1 MKILY
6 SCLQVEGCGGVNLV
20 VNAWRKCKMKSA
32 RIYGREAYASGKV
45 TALSFKRGE
54 KKRFQ

>member
-1 MKILY
+1 
-6 SCLQVEGCGGVNLV
+6 
-20 VNAWRKCKMKSA
+20 MKSV

-54 KKRFQ
+54 KKKISINGWLCLR

>member
-1 MKILY
+1 
-6 SCLQVEGCGGVNLV
+6 
-20 VNAWRKCKMKSA
+20 MKSA

-54 KKRFQ
+54 KKNFNKWLALSPVRYSSCVWLTG

>member
-1 MKILY
+1 
-6 SCLQVEGCGGVNLV
+6 
-20 VNAWRKCKMKSA
+20 MKSA
-32 RIYGREAYASGKV
+32 RIYGCEAYASGKV